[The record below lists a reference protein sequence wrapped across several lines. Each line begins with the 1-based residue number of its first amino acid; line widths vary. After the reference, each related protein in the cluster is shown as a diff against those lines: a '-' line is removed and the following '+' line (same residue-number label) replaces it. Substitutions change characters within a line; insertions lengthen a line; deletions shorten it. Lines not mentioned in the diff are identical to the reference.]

1 MQYCP
6 LKFSTLANPRIN
18 DADMIRTFLDAFL
31 ECDKESCAWY
41 CKYSN
46 GEGECAICSLPSL
59 FDKLDDIATQIAT
72 K

>member
-6 LKFSTLANPRIN
+6 LKFSTL
-18 DADMIRTFLDAFL
+18 L
-31 ECDKESCAWY
+31 ECSKESCAWY

-46 GEGECAICSLPSL
+46 GEGECAIRSLPSL
-59 FDKLDDIATQIAT
+59 LDKLDDIATQIAT